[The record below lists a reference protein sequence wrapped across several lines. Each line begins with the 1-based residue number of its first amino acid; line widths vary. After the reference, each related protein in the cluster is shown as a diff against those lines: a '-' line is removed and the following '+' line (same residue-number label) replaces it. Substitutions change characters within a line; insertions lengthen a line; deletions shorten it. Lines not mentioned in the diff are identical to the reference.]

1 MKTVAT
7 TGDSSAVNVVQAEP
21 ENIRAV
27 LTTLKAHAERIRG
40 GIEEINFGSP
50 PDWFV
55 SPSPLNPLQLP
66 TSLPQEGSVRAIRRS
81 FYPFSHF
88 E

>member
-55 SPSPLNPLQLP
+55 
-66 TSLPQEGSVRAIRRS
+66 
-81 FYPFSHF
+81 PFPA
-88 E
+88 